1 MGSAETESN
10 PPEGRDM
17 HCLLELFSGLPSFLA
32 SALSHEHGDA
42 RGNLALSRSHT
53 GVFGCHLVYVFLN
66 SRATCLAASSGP
78 SDDRRM
84 MWGGGGRRERV
95 KDERRCT
102 VPCRAAT
109 GRDGR

>member
-1 MGSAETESN
+1 MY
-10 PPEGRDM
+10 
-17 HCLLELFSGLPSFLA
+17 CLLELFSGLPSFLA

-42 RGNLALSRSHT
+42 RGNLTLSRSHT

-84 MWGGGGRRERV
+84 RCGGGEEGKGEGRGTLHSTGQS
-95 KDERRCT
+95 RC
-102 VPCRAAT
+102 
-109 GRDGR
+109 GRMDGEVAPGIPKHN

>member
-1 MGSAETESN
+1 MESGGKQRQWWVLQKLKVI

-17 HCLLELFSGLPSFLA
+17 YCLLELFSGLPSFLA

-84 MWGGGGRRERV
+84 RCGGGGGG
-95 KDERRCT
+95 K
-102 VPCRAAT
+102 
-109 GRDGR
+109 G